1 MTDKTIFIFDA
12 QEGDKLA
19 DDVHTPDGNILAK
32 KDTILNY
39 DIIANISGHHILEV
53 KVYDTNNELQD
64 LEKVLGKT
72 ANKEN
77 VKYFDKIRASIRF
90 KHFKKTYDENILDI
104 KGDLNDVVTN
114 NSTIDIDKLIEGTNE
129 ILSANRNSLQLFDM
143 LHSMR
148 QFDDLTY
155 VHSVNVALIA
165 SILGQWLKFSE
176 KDIRILTISGLLH
189 DIGKIMIPNEILT
202 KPGKL
207 TVAEYNIMKQHVNF
221 GYEKVKN
228 QNIDIRIKEACLLH
242 HEKCDGTGYPFG
254 LKSDHIPAVAKII
267 AIADVYDAMTSARV
281 YRGALCP
288 FEVIDTMYKDAFTKF
303 EPEYILPFLKNV
315 ASSYI
320 NNDVRLSDGRIG
332 KVVLINENAL
342 SLPIVQCEDEF
353 IDLSKT
359 RGLTVSAIL

>member
-1 MTDKTIFIFDA
+1 
-12 QEGDKLA
+12 
-19 DDVHTPDGNILAK
+19 
-32 KDTILNY
+32 
-39 DIIANISGHHILEV
+39 
-53 KVYDTNNELQD
+53 
-64 LEKVLGKT
+64 
-72 ANKEN
+72 
-77 VKYFDKIRASIRF
+77 
-90 KHFKKTYDENILDI
+90 
-104 KGDLNDVVTN
+104 
-114 NSTIDIDKLIEGTNE
+114 
-129 ILSANRNSLQLFDM
+129 
-143 LHSMR
+143 MR

-267 AIADVYDAMTSARV
+267 AIADVYDAMTSPRV
-281 YRGALCP
+281 YRGPTCP
-288 FEVIDTMYKDAFTKF
+288 FDVINLF
-303 EPEYILPFLKNV
+303 EQEGFQKYDSRYIMIFLRRI
-315 ASSYI
+315 AESYL
-320 NNDVRLSDGRIG
+320 NENVRLSDGRSG
-332 KVVLINENAL
+332 KLIYINNHAL
-342 SLPIVQCEDEF
+342 SRPVVMADGEA
-353 IDLSKT
+353 IDLRKE
-359 RGLTVSAIL
+359 RYLRIEEIM